1 MPSPSFVPRFTLL
14 LAGSVAMFFAL
25 SLLYSCPVI
34 QQPIPVDA
42 PPDYVAEQVRQHMA
56 GKVIPIFM
64 ISILVTALLVV
75 RPWKK

>member
-25 SLLYSCPVI
+25 SLLYSLPVI
-34 QQPIPVDA
+34 QQPIPEGA
-42 PPDYVAEQVRQHMA
+42 PPDFITEQVRQHMA
-56 GKVIPIFM
+56 GKVIPFFM
-64 ISILVTALLVV
+64 VSLLVTALLVA